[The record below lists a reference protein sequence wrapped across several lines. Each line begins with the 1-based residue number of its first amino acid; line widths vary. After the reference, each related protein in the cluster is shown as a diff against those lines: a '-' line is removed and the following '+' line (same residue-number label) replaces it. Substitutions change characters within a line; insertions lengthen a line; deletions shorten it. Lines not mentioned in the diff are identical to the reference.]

1 MAWIPLPIGIDNFEK
16 VVKGGYYFV
25 DKTMFIRELL
35 DMKGEVNLF
44 TRPRRFGKTLNMSML
59 RYFFENGGADNK
71 ELFRGLKIMDAGEEY
86 LAHMGKYPVI
96 SISLKSMKQY
106 SYELAFDMLK
116 KAVREEYKRHWDEVM
131 GSARVGVTEKERYR
145 RLRELEGTES
155 DYADS
160 LKFLSECL

>member
-1 MAWIPLPIGIDNFEK
+1 MRWIPLPIGIDNFEK
-16 VVKGGYYFV
+16 
-25 DKTMFIRELL
+25 
-35 DMKGEVNLF
+35 
-44 TRPRRFGKTLNMSML
+44 NMSML

-116 KAVREEYKRHWDEVM
+116 KAVEGEFTRHWEEIEES
-131 GSARVGVTEKERYR
+131 GKLTGAKLERYIR
-145 RLRELEGTES
+145 IRDLKGKES

-160 LKFLSECL
+160 LKFLSGTHISAGSMSGWWR